1 MIVKMLE
8 AYNDKALPK
17 VETERLVLRQR
28 KLEDAEDIFAF
39 AKLAEVSYP
48 AGFPPVKSLADEIT
62 YLQDIYPANLEK
74 EGLPSGYGITLK
86 GDDKVIG
93 SIDFNHRRADDV
105 FEIGYLLHPDYWGQ
119 GIVPEAAAA
128 LIEIGFTLI
137 DLHKIELSCYDYNK
151 QSQAV
156 ARKLGFILEANVRD
170 RKDVQGRRCGDMRFG
185 LLRSEWEAWKR
196 K

>member
-8 AYNDKALPK
+8 AYNGKALPK

-105 FEIGYLLHPDYWGQ
+105 FEIG
-119 GIVPEAAAA
+119 
-128 LIEIGFTLI
+128 FTLI

>member
-8 AYNDKALPK
+8 AYNGKALPK
-17 VETERLVLRQR
+17 VETERLLLRQR

-62 YLQDIYPANLEK
+62 YLKDIYPANLEK

-93 SIDFNHRRADDV
+93 SIDFNHRWADDV

-137 DLHKIELSCYDYNK
+137 DLHKIELGCYDYNK

-156 ARKLGFILEANVRD
+156 ARKLCFTLEANVRD

>member
-8 AYNDKALPK
+8 AYNGKALPK

-74 EGLPSGYGITLK
+74 RTTIRLWYYLK

-137 DLHKIELSCYDYNK
+137 DLHKIELGCYDYNK

-156 ARKLGFILEANVRD
+156 ARKLGFTLEANVRD